1 MASQKTTKKDL
12 LKAEEQQQGS
22 AVDRVTSLPL
32 LNSAFN
38 LVSSAY
44 NYTKETHPCL
54 SGVCSVAETVAAVA
68 VGSMVGGAQPILN
81 QLEPQIALVN
91 EYACKG
97 LDQLEEN
104 LPFLQQPADKV
115 ISDTKQLVSTKV
127 TSAMDAAC
135 EAKEA
140 MANKVTEAVDLTK
153 NVVGDSVKLTRSV
166 VTSTINSAVEAAHGA
181 KDLVTN
187 KVTEAVDLGK
197 HMVEDSIAQ
206 TKSAVASTIVNAVE
220 AAQGAKDV
228 VTTKVTTKVTEAVEA
243 AQGAKDL
250 VTTKVTE
257 AVDLSKHMVE
267 DSIAQTKSAVAS
279 TIVNAVEAAQGAK
292 DVVTNKVTEAVD
304 LSKHMVEDSIAQ
316 TKSAVASTI
325 ASAVEAAQGAKD
337 MVTNKVTTKVTE
349 AVEAAQ
355 GAKDLVTSKVTE
367 AVDLSKHMVEDS
379 VAQTKS
385 AVVSTIVNAVE
396 AAQGAKDVVTN
407 KVTTKVTEAVDLSK
421 HMVEDSI
428 AQTKSAVAS
437 TITAAVEAAQGAKD
451 LVTNKVTE
459 AMDLTKGAVQDSVE
473 KTKSVVTSTVSTAL
487 DAAYGTITSKINTA
501 LEQGKEALQEGVEMT
516 NSVVTNSI
524 SKAKA
529 VSQAVGGGVEAVLGM
544 SEDLVDHYLPMT
556 DEELGKLA
564 TSEGSGMASVE
575 EQRQNK
581 SYFVRLG
588 SLPNKVRRRAYH
600 LSLHKLQRL
609 RQSTQE
615 TLSRLQLAIKLVQTC
630 FSLFPPVC
638 SLPAQLS
645 RWKLFLHALP
655 AASHLG
661 SLLGGKHWCCSDCV
675 CLQSSSSS
683 RSSHQIES
691 VKGEVG
697 QKLLDGQEK
706 LYQLWL
712 DWSLTQPKG
721 NQVKT
726 ASQVEVESRTLTMLH
741 IITRQ
746 LQPVYENLKA
756 SIQGLP
762 SNIQEAV
769 YQATRKIHQL
779 HRSFS
784 SAVSFQDLSSTTL
797 TQSQDWVAEAR
808 RSLDVLFEYVTQNT
822 PLNWV
827 VGPFR
832 AVVNVPQGSRK
843 QKKKDSV
850 PPIKSPVL
858 DKAASSKEGVETP
871 KEPKGAQEILV
882 EVCELLEKLGSR
894 KQKKKDSVPPIK
906 PPVLDKA
913 TSSKEGAK
921 TAEEP
926 KGAQEI
932 LGEGHE
938 VLEKLEEKAEKDTEV
953 ALPAKEV
960 TTKAPEED
968 L

>member
-22 AVDRVTSLPL
+22 AVNRVTSLPL

-68 VGSMVGGAQPILN
+68 VGSVVGGAQPILN

-135 EAKEA
+135 EAREA

-153 NVVGDSVKLTRSV
+153 NAVGDSVKLTRSV

-181 KDLVTN
+181 KDLVTT
-187 KVTEAVDLGK
+187 KVTEAVDLTK
-197 HMVEDSIAQ
+197 HVVEDSIEQ

-220 AAQGAKDV
+220 AAQGAKDLV
-228 VTTKVTTKVTEAVEA
+228 TSKVTTKVTEAVEAAQGAKDLVTNKVTTKVTEAVEA

-267 DSIAQTKSAVAS
+267 DSIEQTKSAVTSTIVNAVEAAQGAKDLVTSKVTTKVTEAVEAAQGAKDLVTTKVTEAVDLMEGAKDLVTNKVTEAVDFSKHIVEDSVVRTKSAVAS

-292 DVVTNKVTEAVD
+292 DLVTNKVTEAVD
-304 LSKHMVEDSIAQ
+304 LSKHMVEDSVGR

-325 ASAVEAAQGAKD
+325 S
-337 MVTNKVTTKVTE
+337 
-349 AVEAAQ
+349 
-355 GAKDLVTSKVTE
+355 
-367 AVDLSKHMVEDS
+367 
-379 VAQTKS
+379 
-385 AVVSTIVNAVE
+385 
-396 AAQGAKDVVTN
+396 
-407 KVTTKVTEAVDLSK
+407 
-421 HMVEDSI
+421 
-428 AQTKSAVAS
+428 
-437 TITAAVEAAQGAKD
+437 AAVEAAQGAKD

-473 KTKSVVTSTVSTAL
+473 KTKSAVTSTVSTAL

-544 SEDLVDHYLPMT
+544 SEDLVDNYLPMT
-556 DEELGKLA
+556 EEELGKLA
-564 TSEGSGMASVE
+564 TSEGPGMAPVE

-588 SLPNKVRRRAYH
+588 SLSTKVRRRAYH

-615 TLSRLQLAIKLVQTC
+615 TLSQLQLAIKLVQTC
-630 FSLFPPVC
+630 LSLFPPVC
-638 SLPAQLS
+638 SLPALLA
-645 RWKLFLHALP
+645 RWKLFLHAPP
-655 AASHLG
+655 AACHLG
-661 SLLGGKHWCCSDCV
+661 SLPGREALVLLCV

-683 RSSHQIES
+683 HFSYQIES

-706 LYQLWL
+706 LCQLWL

-721 NQVKT
+721 NQVRT

-741 IITRQ
+741 IITQQ
-746 LQPVYENLKA
+746 LQPIYENLKA

-762 SNIQEAV
+762 SNIQAAV
-769 YQATRKIHQL
+769 HQATRNIHKL
-779 HRSFS
+779 HRSFA

-797 TQSQDWVAEAR
+797 TRSQDRVAEAR

-832 AVVNVPQGSRK
+832 AVATMSQGSRK
-843 QKKKDSV
+843 QQKKDSV

-858 DKAASSKEGVETP
+858 E
-871 KEPKGAQEILV
+871 
-882 EVCELLEKLGSR
+882 
-894 KQKKKDSVPPIK
+894 
-906 PPVLDKA
+906 KA
-913 TSSKEGAK
+913 TSSKEGAE
-921 TAEEP
+921 TPEEP
-926 KGAQEI
+926 KGAHEI
-932 LGEGHE
+932 LGEEGE
-938 VLEKLEEKAEKDTEV
+938 VLEKLEEKAEEDAEV
-953 ALPAKEV
+953 ALAAKEV
-960 TTKAPEED
+960 KTKAPEED

>member
-22 AVDRVTSLPL
+22 AVNRVTSLPL

-68 VGSMVGGAQPILN
+68 VGSVVGGAQPILN

-135 EAKEA
+135 EAREA

-153 NVVGDSVKLTRSV
+153 NAVGDSVKLTRSV

-181 KDLVTN
+181 KDLVTT
-187 KVTEAVDLGK
+187 KVTEAVDLTK
-197 HMVEDSIAQ
+197 HVVEDSIEQ

-220 AAQGAKDV
+220 AAQGAKDLV
-228 VTTKVTTKVTEAVEA
+228 TSKVTTKVTEAVEAAQGAKDLVTNKVTTKVTEAVEA

-267 DSIAQTKSAVAS
+267 DSIEQTKSAVTSTIVNAVEAAQGAKDLVTSKVTTKVTEAVEAAQGAKDLVTTKVTEAVDLSKHMVEDSIEQTKSAVASTIVSAVEAAQGAKDLVTNKVTEAVEGAKDLVTNKVTEAVDFSKHIVEDSVVRTKSAVAS

-292 DVVTNKVTEAVD
+292 DLVTNKVTEAVD
-304 LSKHMVEDSIAQ
+304 LSKHMVEDSVGR

-325 ASAVEAAQGAKD
+325 S
-337 MVTNKVTTKVTE
+337 
-349 AVEAAQ
+349 
-355 GAKDLVTSKVTE
+355 
-367 AVDLSKHMVEDS
+367 
-379 VAQTKS
+379 
-385 AVVSTIVNAVE
+385 
-396 AAQGAKDVVTN
+396 
-407 KVTTKVTEAVDLSK
+407 
-421 HMVEDSI
+421 
-428 AQTKSAVAS
+428 
-437 TITAAVEAAQGAKD
+437 AAVEAAQGAKD

-473 KTKSVVTSTVSTAL
+473 KTKSAVTSTVSTAL

-544 SEDLVDHYLPMT
+544 SEDLVDNYLPMT
-556 DEELGKLA
+556 EEELGKLA
-564 TSEGSGMASVE
+564 TSEGPGMAPVE

-588 SLPNKVRRRAYH
+588 SLSTKVRRRAYH

-630 FSLFPPVC
+630 LSLFPPVC
-638 SLPAQLS
+638 SLPALLA
-645 RWKLFLHALP
+645 RWKLFLHAPP
-655 AASHLG
+655 AACHLG
-661 SLLGGKHWCCSDCV
+661 SLPGREALVLLCV

-683 RSSHQIES
+683 HFSYQIES

-706 LYQLWL
+706 LCQLWL

-721 NQVKT
+721 NQVRT

-741 IITRQ
+741 IITQQ
-746 LQPVYENLKA
+746 LQPIYENLKA

-762 SNIQEAV
+762 SNIQAAV
-769 YQATRKIHQL
+769 HQATRNIHKL
-779 HRSFS
+779 HRSFA

-797 TQSQDWVAEAR
+797 TRSQDRVAEAR

-832 AVVNVPQGSRK
+832 AVATMSQGSRK
-843 QKKKDSV
+843 QQKKDSV

-858 DKAASSKEGVETP
+858 E
-871 KEPKGAQEILV
+871 
-882 EVCELLEKLGSR
+882 
-894 KQKKKDSVPPIK
+894 
-906 PPVLDKA
+906 KA
-913 TSSKEGAK
+913 TSSKEGAE
-921 TAEEP
+921 TPEEP
-926 KGAQEI
+926 KGAHEI
-932 LGEGHE
+932 LGEEGE
-938 VLEKLEEKAEKDTEV
+938 VLEKLEEKAEEDAEV
-953 ALPAKEV
+953 ALAAKEV
-960 TTKAPEED
+960 KPKAPEED